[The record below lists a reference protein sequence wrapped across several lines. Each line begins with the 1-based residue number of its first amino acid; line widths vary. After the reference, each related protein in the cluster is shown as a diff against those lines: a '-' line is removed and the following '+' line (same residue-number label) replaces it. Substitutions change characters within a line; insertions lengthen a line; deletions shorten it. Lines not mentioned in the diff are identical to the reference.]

1 MHSLNSPLIETKF
14 QNTPIQIKTREVDLP
29 LAEILPY
36 LDPKEFN
43 NYCKTGCN
51 NYAQKWTCPPHCPSF
66 LDYTADHTHIRLILY
81 LTHCEQFSFIE
92 PEERALTAYNFAKD
106 LFRKT

>member
-43 NYCKTGCN
+43 NYCQTGCN
-51 NYAQKWTCPPHCPSF
+51 NFAKKWTCPPHCPSF
-66 LDYTADHTHIRLILY
+66 LDYAADHTHIRLILY